1 MVCSVVQPFALG
13 MGITQSG
20 RGNLEETKSD
30 LILVVRSFF
39 IFFFFVWMET
49 SHEVMMTTM

>member
-39 IFFFFVWMET
+39 YFFFFLYMDGDLA
-49 SHEVMMTTM
+49 